1 MEYERIHKVQVGAI
15 SPGKLSMRLF
25 GSHHIRKQES
35 ANNSSRASPSK
46 LDDTEC
52 SRKSLLAEDPDETY
66 KLKDNGNASPLIAV
80 ENSEAS
86 SEALSGVSTVEFA
99 RSSEEDGNM
108 NDNRNSYNFEFQR
121 EKRGIQHSVV
131 GSFIRQVPSK
141 WNDAEKWIVNRHII
155 YSNPNVSK
163 RTASESRGTCQV
175 TSNLVRVAPE
185 FASAERKNHRVQKTV
200 TSAEQSV
207 STRDIGT
214 AMTPTASQDP
224 SRTNTPIR
232 ATTPAFSPP
241 SSLPSTPKRARRIS
255 TPSEENVHNQKKVC
269 TADSS
274 ERELQLKIRREIAAL
289 GLQLGKMNIASWATK
304 DELMQASPSIAST
317 NADCVA
323 KMEFETRAVAWQ
335 ESQKSKYTAKHKHD
349 EIKIQAWE
357 SHQRAKFEAKMRK
370 VEARAEQM
378 KARAQQRM
386 VEKLT
391 KTRLKVDAKK
401 ATLDAR
407 RDRQVVRLAR
417 QVEKIRQTGH
427 VPSSLLRPF
436 LGCFLSDRSFL

>member
-1 MEYERIHKVQVGAI
+1 M
-15 SPGKLSMRLF
+15 KLFLWF
-25 GSHHIRKQES
+25 QFVTFFFPKFFV
-35 ANNSSRASPSK
+35 
-46 LDDTEC
+46 
-52 SRKSLLAEDPDETY
+52 PD

-185 FASAERKNHRVQKTV
+185 FAI

-224 SRTNTPIR
+224 SRTNTPIQG
-232 ATTPAFSPP
+232 TTPALSPP
-241 SSLPSTPKRARRIS
+241 SSMPSTPKRARRIS

-317 NADCVA
+317 NADRVA
-323 KMEFETRAVAWQ
+323 KMEFETRAVVWQ

-370 VEARAEQM
+370 ARAEQM
-378 KARAQQRM
+378 KPVRSRGCRKAHENTA
-386 VEKLT
+386 
-391 KTRLKVDAKK
+391 KVDAKK

-427 VPSSLLRPF
+427 VPSSLLRPSSLF
-436 LGCFLSDRSFL
+436 PIR